1 MDTNTI
7 EQWIERYFEADL
19 SIDEERELVRVLAT
33 TEVPAHLERDK
44 QLIISL
50 HANTTE
56 EHTAAMQRLSVK
68 IDEWEAQENR
78 PIRRQLITHLWRAA
92 SIAACVLLVIGV
104 SLRFTRP
111 SSPRDTFD
119 TPEEA
124 YAATYEALLALS
136 SALSKGSSYVNMA
149 MAAGERVESN
159 VSKQIEKFKEF
170 DNNQNYQ

>member
-56 EHTAAMQRLSVK
+56 EHTAAMQRLSVQ

-78 PIRRQLITHLWRAA
+78 PIRRQLITRLWRAA
-92 SIAACVLLVIGV
+92 SIAACTLLVIGV
-104 SLRFTRP
+104 SLRFNR
-111 SSPRDTFD
+111 SSTPRDTFD

-124 YAATYEALLALS
+124 YTATYEALLALS
-136 SALSKGSSYVNMA
+136 SALNKGYGYVAMA
-149 MAAGERVESN
+149 MATGERVECN
-159 VSKQIEKFKEF
+159 VSQQIEKLKQFD
-170 DNNQNYQ
+170 DNN